1 MRATRV
7 MVVEDERIVA
17 FHLRQR
23 LIKLGYSVVGVLS
36 SGRQT
41 LERIDELQPDVV
53 LMDVH
58 IDGDIDGIE
67 TASRLRRDTSIPVIY
82 LTAHAEEATLERAR
96 ATKPYGFLLKPF
108 SERELHAT
116 IQMGLERRAEEQ
128 ALRAASGERFRNF
141 SRVASGWFW
150 EQDDQYR
157 FQWISDST
165 PLDDRIAEAFSPGKT
180 RWEMADRSGS
190 EAEWAAHRALLE
202 ERQPIRDFR
211 FERLDADG
219 HVHHLSVSGDPIIDA
234 DGVFR
239 GYRGTGQDIT
249 RRILAERALHQA
261 KEEAESASRIKSQFL
276 ANMSHELRTPLNA
289 ILGFAEIIRDGMMGP
304 VDLRYRDYAT
314 DIFIAG
320 RHLLR
325 VIGDVLDLSKIE
337 AGRMELQEEWVDL
350 IAVIAACHKLILARA
365 EAGSVTL
372 EIGARPDLCP
382 VMADPSRLQQVLLNL
397 LANAVKFTPAGG
409 SVRIDATQSAEE
421 GTLITVADTGIG
433 MKPEDIPAA
442 LTPFRQLEGQLA
454 RRYEGT
460 GLGLPIA
467 KMLVELHDGTLEVES
482 QVGRGTIV
490 RIRLPQERMTAPGE
504 LDLDAAYRP
513 PA

>member
-17 FHLRQR
+17 FHLRQQ

-58 IDGDIDGIE
+58 IDGDMDGIE
-67 TASRLRRDTSIPVIY
+67 TASQLRCRAATPVIY
-82 LTAHAEEATLERAR
+82 LTAHAEDATLERAR

-128 ALRAASGERFRNF
+128 SLRASSERFHDF
-141 SRVASGWFW
+141 FRVASHWFW
-150 EQDDQYR
+150 EQDARHR
-157 FQWISDST
+157 FQWISDS
-165 PLDDRIAEAFSPGKT
+165 PALDDRIVEAFAPGKT
-180 RWEMADRSGS
+180 RWEIIDRGVS
-190 EAEWAAHRALLE
+190 ETDWATHLVQLE
-202 ERQPIRDFR
+202 QRLPIRDFR
-211 FERLDADG
+211 FERLDAEG
-219 HVHHLSVSGDPIIDA
+219 LIHHLSISGDPVIDSE
-234 DGVFR
+234 GLFR

-249 RRILAERALHQA
+249 RRVMAERALYLA
-261 KEEAESASRIKSQFL
+261 KEEAESANRTKSQFL

-325 VIGDVLDLSKIE
+325 LIGDVLDLSKIE
-337 AGRMELQEEWVDL
+337 AGRMELREEWVDL
-350 IAVIAACHKLILARA
+350 AALMAACRKLILARA
-365 EAGSVTL
+365 EAASVTL
-372 EIGARPDLCP
+372 VIGVRTDLPP
-382 VMADPSRLQQVLLNL
+382 VMADQSRLQQVLLNL
-397 LANAVKFTPAGG
+397 LANAVKFTPSGGVAVRVRHEGSGGG
-409 SVRIDATQSAEE
+409 SGAISGTQLHFEVE
-421 GTLITVADTGIG
+421 DTGIG
-433 MKPEDIPAA
+433 IPVEKQKLIFDAFA
-442 LTPFRQLEGQLA
+442 QADGSMRRQFG
-454 RRYEGT
+454 GT
-460 GLGLPIA
+460 GLGLTISA
-467 KMLVELHDGTLEVES
+467 RLIQMMDGRIWVES
-482 QVGRGTIV
+482 TEGHGSVFHFLIWLG
-490 RIRLPQERMTAPGE
+490 
-504 LDLDAAYRP
+504 
-513 PA
+513 